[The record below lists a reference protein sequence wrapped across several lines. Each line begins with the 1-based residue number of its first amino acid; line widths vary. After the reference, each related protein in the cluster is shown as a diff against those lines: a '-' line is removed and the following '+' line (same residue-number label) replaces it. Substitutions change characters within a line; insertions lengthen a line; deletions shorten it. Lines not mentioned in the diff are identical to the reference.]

1 MNNVLAVVL
10 SFVYVFAVIGVA
22 EGLRRAFG
30 LPVEF
35 TRKVVH
41 IGVGMWAFG
50 TAALF
55 TDKWF
60 AVIPPVAF
68 IALNYISYRRNVFA
82 AMEVAD
88 KSNLGTVYFP
98 IAFAAVIL
106 LFFDVSKALMVALLM
121 PMTWGDAFA
130 AILGRR
136 FGRHRY
142 AVFDRGAP
150 RGAPRGAMRGAMRGA
165 TRGATRSLEGSAAM
179 FIFSCL
185 SAAITLAIFG
195 TPLDAAILFGVV
207 LALFATVVEAISPA
221 GLDNLLVPASGVLAY
236 LVLSPWLRAPVVG

>member
-1 MNNVLAVVL
+1 MNNILAVVL

-98 IAFAAVIL
+98 IAFAAIIL
-106 LFFDVSKALMVALLM
+106 LFFDLSKALMVALLM

-142 AVFDRGAP
+142 AVFDRGAV
-150 RGAPRGAMRGAMRGA
+150 RGAS
-165 TRGATRSLEGSAAM
+165 RSLEGSAAM
-179 FIFSCL
+179 FIFSFL

-236 LVLSPWLRAPVVG
+236 LVLSPWLWAPLVG

>member
-60 AVIPPVAF
+60 AIIPPLAF
-68 IALNYISYRRNVFA
+68 VALNYISYRRNVFA

-142 AVFDRGAP
+142 AMFN
-150 RGAPRGAMRGAMRGA
+150 
-165 TRGATRSLEGSAAM
+165 RSLEGSAAM
-179 FIFSCL
+179 FIFSFL

-207 LALFATVVEAISPA
+207 LALFAAVVEAISPA

-236 LVLSPWLRAPVVG
+236 LALSPWLRAPLVG

>member
-10 SFVYVFAVIGVA
+10 SFIYIFAVIGVA

-30 LPVEF
+30 LPAEF

-55 TDKWF
+55 TNKWF
-60 AVIPPVAF
+60 AIIPPVVF
-68 IALNYISYRRNVFA
+68 IVLNYISYRRNVFA

-98 IAFAAVIL
+98 VAFAAVIL

-142 AVFDRGAP
+142 AVFK
-150 RGAPRGAMRGAMRGA
+150 RGA
-165 TRGATRSLEGSAAM
+165 TLGATRSLEGSAAM
-179 FIFSCL
+179 FIFSFL

-195 TPLDAAILFGVV
+195 TPLDAAILLGVV

-236 LVLSPWLRAPVVG
+236 LVLSPWLRAPLVG

>member
-60 AVIPPVAF
+60 AIIPPVAF
-68 IALNYISYRRNVFA
+68 VALNYISYRRNVFA

-150 RGAPRGAMRGAMRGA
+150 R
-165 TRGATRSLEGSAAM
+165 SLEGSAAM
-179 FIFSCL
+179 FIFSFL
-185 SAAITLAIFG
+185 GAAITLAIFG

>member
-10 SFVYVFAVIGVA
+10 SFIYVFAVIGVA

-60 AVIPPVAF
+60 AIIPPVVF

-98 IAFAAVIL
+98 VAFAAVIL
-106 LFFDVSKALMVALLM
+106 LFFDVSKAFMVALLM

-142 AVFDRGAP
+142 AVFK
-150 RGAPRGAMRGAMRGA
+150 RGA
-165 TRGATRSLEGSAAM
+165 TCGATRSLEGSAAM
-179 FIFSCL
+179 FIFSFL

-207 LALFATVVEAISPA
+207 LASFATVVEAISPA

-236 LVLSPWLRAPVVG
+236 LVLSPWLRAPLVG